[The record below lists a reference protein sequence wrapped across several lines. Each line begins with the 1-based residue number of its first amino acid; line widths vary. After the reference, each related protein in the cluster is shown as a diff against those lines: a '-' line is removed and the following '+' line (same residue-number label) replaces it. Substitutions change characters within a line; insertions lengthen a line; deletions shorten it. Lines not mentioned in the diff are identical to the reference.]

1 MNSFAM
7 MAGFQRTFP
16 YAAAEK
22 TDEYNEWRN
31 ILSESSDIRWV

>member
-16 YAAAEK
+16 YAAEK

-31 ILSESSDIRWV
+31 ILSESPDIRWV